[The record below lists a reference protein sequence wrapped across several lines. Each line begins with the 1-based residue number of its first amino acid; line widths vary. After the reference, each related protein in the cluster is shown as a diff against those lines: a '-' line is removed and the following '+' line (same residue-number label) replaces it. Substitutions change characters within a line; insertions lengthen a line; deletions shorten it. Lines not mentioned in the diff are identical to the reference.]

1 MSHASLIV
9 AAIALVA
16 VTRASAQQH
25 PDFSGE
31 WSTPPEP
38 VPTGR
43 GAGVA
48 RGTMG
53 SGWGLRFTAT
63 QEPGR
68 FIVQYVFFSTY
79 DLQPPISQVFALDGS
94 ETRNDVMIGHAKVDR
109 RSRAAWRGDTLVLTT
124 VSSGPDPAA
133 GAPRPTQVRQA
144 LVLTAPDTLVVETT
158 RTGPTGPPDVSRTVY
173 TKG

>member
-1 MSHASLIV
+1 MV
-9 AAIALVA
+9 AAIALAA

-25 PDFSGE
+25 PNLSGE

-43 GAGVA
+43 GAGAA

-53 SGWGLRFTAT
+53 SGWGLRFSAS

-68 FIVQYVFFSTY
+68 FTVQYVFFSTY
-79 DLQPPISQVFALDGS
+79 DLQPPIRQVFALDGS
-94 ETRNDVMIGHAKVDR
+94 ETRNDVMIGHAAVDR

-124 VSSGPDPAA
+124 VSSAPDPAG
-133 GAPRPTQVRQA
+133 GAPRPTQMRQA
-144 LVLTAPDTLVVETT
+144 LVLTAPDSLVVETT
-158 RTGPTGPPDVSRTVY
+158 RTGPAGRPVVSRTVY
-173 TKG
+173 TRG